1 MPLLW
6 GGAGGEE
13 ELMPVG
19 EDLDFLGDL
28 SVEQIEELLQQPNV
42 GDFQFVN
49 VC

>member
-1 MPLLW
+1 
-6 GGAGGEE
+6 
-13 ELMPVG
+13 MPVG